1 MKIPSNMII
10 TIVVTFALVTFVA
23 ITDSVLAALLL
34 LTIMSLP
41 LLYLVYVY
49 YLGTAMALRGDIRGA
64 IQHYGRVLQSRLPM
78 NRAFV
83 YARRAAL
90 RNAVGDVDG
99 AIHDYSQAITYVRNE
114 PTLYAIRS
122 ALYLGKRDF
131 EKALADSDRL
141 IQLRPE
147 AEIGYANRAA
157 ARMYLGDVEGAIR
170 DCNTG
175 LEQDNTPS
183 GAALLYNNRGTARR
197 MQSDFYEA
205 MADYNLA
212 LGMGLSPREKRMV
225 HPSILSNQGI
235 LYYVQDEYDQAR
247 AYFQK
252 AQGVAPD
259 FLKALA
265 GLAVSRFKMKQIP
278 EAQRIWMDLI
288 KQEPRYRDQR
298 YLQRELNWPM
308 EMMGDAADLIESM
321 TA

>member
-1 MKIPSNMII
+1 MKIPSNMMI
-10 TIVVTFALVTFVA
+10 TIIVTTALVTFVA
-23 ITDSVLAALLL
+23 ITDSVFAALLL
-34 LTIMSLP
+34 LLILSLP
-41 LLYLVYVY
+41 VLYLVYVY

-64 IQHYGRVLQSRLPM
+64 IRHYSRVLKMPVPM
-78 NRAFV
+78 NRGVV

-90 RNAVGDVDG
+90 RNAVGDIDG
-99 AIHDYSQAITYVRNE
+99 AIHDYSEAITHVNNE

-131 EKALADSDRL
+131 EKALEDSDRL
-141 IQLRPE
+141 IQLSPQ

-197 MQSDFYEA
+197 MMNDFYEA

-212 LGMGLSPREKRMV
+212 MGMGLSAREKRMV

-235 LYYVQDEYDQAR
+235 LYYLQDEYETAR
-247 AYFQK
+247 SYFQK
-252 AQGVAPD
+252 AQGVAPE

-265 GLAVSRFKMKQIP
+265 GLAVSRFKMDQVS
-278 EAQRIWMDLI
+278 EAQKIWMDLI

-298 YLQRELNWPM
+298 YLQVELNWPM

>member
-1 MKIPSNMII
+1 MII
-10 TIVVTFALVTFVA
+10 SIIVTVALVTFVA
-23 ITDSVLAALLL
+23 ITDSIVAALALL
-34 LTIMSLP
+34 VVLSLP
-41 LLYLVYVY
+41 LLYVVYVY
-49 YLGTAMALRGDIRGA
+49 YLGTALALRGDIRGA
-64 IQHYGRVLQSRLPM
+64 IRHYGRVLRSRLPM
-78 NRAFV
+78 NRGFV
-83 YARRAAL
+83 FARRAAL

-99 AIHDYSQAITYVRNE
+99 AIYDYSQAMHYAHDE
-114 PTLYAIRS
+114 PALYAIRS

-157 ARMYLGDVEGAIR
+157 ARMYLGDVAGAIE

-175 LEQDNTPS
+175 LAQDNTPS

-197 MQSDFYEA
+197 MQHEFYEA

-235 LYYVQDEYDQAR
+235 LYYLQAEYETAR

-252 AQGVAPD
+252 AQGIAPE

-265 GLAVSRFKMKQIP
+265 GLAVARFKMQQIA
-278 EAQRIWMDLI
+278 EAQKLWMDLI
-288 KQEPRYRDQR
+288 KREPRYRDQI
-298 YLQRELNWPM
+298 YLQRELNWPV
-308 EMMGDAADLIESM
+308 EMMGDAAALIESM